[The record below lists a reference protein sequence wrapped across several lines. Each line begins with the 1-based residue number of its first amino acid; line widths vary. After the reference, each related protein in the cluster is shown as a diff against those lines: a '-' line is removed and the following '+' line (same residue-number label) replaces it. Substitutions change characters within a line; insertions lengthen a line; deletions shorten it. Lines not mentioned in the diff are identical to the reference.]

1 MTAPPRAKTVRFD
14 NSDSHELLSR
24 EEFVA
29 ELHGIGEQQYHHRHP
44 FHLLM
49 HEGKLTRGQLQ
60 AWALN
65 RYYYQSRIPVKDA
78 IILARSGDREFRRA
92 WRKRIVDHDGDA
104 ADQGGIARWLAL
116 AEATGL
122 ERERVTSE
130 REILPAVRFAVGAYV
145 GLVRRGTMIE
155 AVASSLTELFAGKL
169 ITLRMDR
176 LRKHYPWLAG
186 GLAYFEKRISQAPE
200 DAQFALDWVLA
211 HAETREQQEEAMNA
225 LRRKCSILWAQ
236 LDAIHFAYVEP
247 GWPPPGAFVPD
258 DAASSTG
265 ARAERER
272 PTASSAPRA
281 PRASREH
288 KKTPSAAPARWKHR
302 PSGR

>member
-1 MTAPPRAKTVRFD
+1 MTA
-14 NSDSHELLSR
+14 LLSR

-29 ELHGIGEQQYHHRHP
+29 ELHRIGEERYHHRHP

-78 IILARSGDREFRRA
+78 IILARSNDRDFRRA

-122 ERERVTSE
+122 KRERVTSE
-130 REILPAVRFAVGAYV
+130 HEVLPAVRFAVGAYV

-200 DAQFALDWVLA
+200 DAEFALDWVFA
-211 HAETREQQEEAMNA
+211 HAKTREEQEQAANA
-225 LRRKCSILWAQ
+225 LRRKCDILWAQ

-247 GWPPPGAFVPD
+247 GWPPPGTFVPD
-258 DAASSTG
+258 DGVHG
-265 ARAERER
+265 ARAKRER
-272 PTASSAPRA
+272 QHS
-281 PRASREH
+281 
-288 KKTPSAAPARWKHR
+288 PSPAKER
-302 PSGR
+302 GR